1 MTEILHRHVRRKRYK
16 CVESKWQKEPENS
29 SGRKKKMERA
39 EGNNKIVLKV
49 LSTLLIMYILTG
61 AALFLLA
68 YLLYKMELTENIVT
82 IGIMVIYV
90 VAGLVGGIIIGK
102 RMKTRRFLWG
112 IVMGAA
118 YFLVLLIGS
127 ALLNRGLTSD
137 VLHIGL
143 TLVMCMGAGMI
154 GGMVS

>member
-1 MTEILHRHVRRKRYK
+1 MLIVRIYMYMQKRIVTENRKT
-16 CVESKWQKEPENS
+16 VMG
-29 SGRKKKMERA
+29 GRKMERA

-68 YLLYKMELTENIVT
+68 FLLYKMELTENVVT
-82 IGIMVIYV
+82 IGIMAIYV

-102 RMKTRRFLWG
+102 RMKTRKFLWG
-112 IVMGAA
+112 IIMGAA
-118 YFLVLLIGS
+118 YFLVLMIGS
-127 ALLNRGLTSD
+127 VLMNRGFTSD
-137 VLHIGL
+137 GLHIVM
-143 TLVMCMGAGMI
+143 TLLMCMGAGMI

>member
-1 MTEILHRHVRRKRYK
+1 
-16 CVESKWQKEPENS
+16 
-29 SGRKKKMERA
+29 MEHA
-39 EGNNKIVLKV
+39 EGNRKIVLKV

-61 AALFLLA
+61 VALFVLA
-68 YLLYKMELTENIVT
+68 FLLYKMELTENIVT
-82 IGIMVIYV
+82 IGITAIYV
-90 VAGLVGGIIIGK
+90 VSGLLGGIIIGK

-112 IVMGAA
+112 IIMGAA

-127 ALLNRGLTSD
+127 ALLKRGLTSD
-137 VLHIGL
+137 MLHIGL

>member
-1 MTEILHRHVRRKRYK
+1 
-16 CVESKWQKEPENS
+16 
-29 SGRKKKMERA
+29 MEHA
-39 EGNNKIVLKV
+39 EGNKKIVLKV

-61 AALFLLA
+61 VALFVLA
-68 YLLYKMELTENIVT
+68 FLLYKMELTENIVT
-82 IGIMVIYV
+82 IGITAIYV
-90 VAGLVGGIIIGK
+90 VSGLLGGIIIGK

-112 IVMGAA
+112 IIMGAA

-137 VLHIGL
+137 MLHIGL
-143 TLVMCMGAGMI
+143 TLVMCMGDGMI

>member
-1 MTEILHRHVRRKRYK
+1 
-16 CVESKWQKEPENS
+16 
-29 SGRKKKMERA
+29 MEHA
-39 EGNNKIVLKV
+39 EGNRKIVLKV

-61 AALFLLA
+61 VALFVLA
-68 YLLYKMELTENIVT
+68 FL
-82 IGIMVIYV
+82 
-90 VAGLVGGIIIGK
+90 
-102 RMKTRRFLWG
+102 LWG
-112 IVMGAA
+112 IIMGAA

-137 VLHIGL
+137 MLHIGL

>member
-1 MTEILHRHVRRKRYK
+1 
-16 CVESKWQKEPENS
+16 
-29 SGRKKKMERA
+29 MEHA
-39 EGNNKIVLKV
+39 EGNKKIVLKV

-61 AALFLLA
+61 VALFVLA
-68 YLLYKMELTENIVT
+68 FLLYKMELTENIVT
-82 IGIMVIYV
+82 IGITAIYV
-90 VAGLVGGIIIGK
+90 VSGLLGGIIIGK

-112 IVMGAA
+112 IIMGAA

-137 VLHIGL
+137 MLHIGL
-143 TLVMCMGAGMI
+143 TLVMCMGSGMI

>member
-1 MTEILHRHVRRKRYK
+1 
-16 CVESKWQKEPENS
+16 
-29 SGRKKKMERA
+29 MERT
-39 EGNNKIVLKV
+39 EGNNRIVLKV
-49 LSTLLIMYILTG
+49 LSTLLIMYIVTG

-68 YLLYKMELTENIVT
+68 FLLYKMELTENIVT

-90 VAGLVGGIIIGK
+90 VSGLLGGIIIGK

-118 YFLVLLIGS
+118 YFLVLMIGS
-127 ALLNRGLTSD
+127 VLMNRGLTSD
-137 VLHIGL
+137 GLHMAM
-143 TLVMCMGAGMI
+143 TLLMCMGAGMI

>member
-1 MTEILHRHVRRKRYK
+1 
-16 CVESKWQKEPENS
+16 
-29 SGRKKKMERA
+29 MEHA
-39 EGNNKIVLKV
+39 EGNRKIVLKV

-61 AALFLLA
+61 VALFVLA
-68 YLLYKMELTENIVT
+68 FLLYKMELTENIVT
-82 IGIMVIYV
+82 IGITAIYV
-90 VAGLVGGIIIGK
+90 VSGLLGGIIIGK

-112 IVMGAA
+112 IIMGAA

-137 VLHIGL
+137 MQHIGL

>member
-1 MTEILHRHVRRKRYK
+1 
-16 CVESKWQKEPENS
+16 
-29 SGRKKKMERA
+29 MEHA
-39 EGNNKIVLKV
+39 EGNRKIVLKV

-61 AALFLLA
+61 VALFVLA
-68 YLLYKMELTENIVT
+68 FLLYKMELTENIVT
-82 IGIMVIYV
+82 IGITAIYV
-90 VAGLVGGIIIGK
+90 VSGLLGGIIIG
-102 RMKTRRFLWG
+102 MKTRRFLWG
-112 IVMGAA
+112 IIMGAA

-137 VLHIGL
+137 MLHIGL

>member
-1 MTEILHRHVRRKRYK
+1 
-16 CVESKWQKEPENS
+16 
-29 SGRKKKMERA
+29 MEHA
-39 EGNNKIVLKV
+39 EGNKKIVLKV

-61 AALFLLA
+61 VALFVLA
-68 YLLYKMELTENIVT
+68 FLLYKMELTENIVT
-82 IGIMVIYV
+82 IGITAIYV
-90 VAGLVGGIIIGK
+90 VSGLLGGIIIGK

-112 IVMGAA
+112 IIMGAA

-137 VLHIGL
+137 MLHNGL

>member
-1 MTEILHRHVRRKRYK
+1 M
-16 CVESKWQKEPENS
+16 
-29 SGRKKKMERA
+29 SGEFLMIKFLAYRMVGGRNMEHA
-39 EGNNKIVLKV
+39 EGNRKIVLKV
-49 LSTLLIMYILTG
+49 LSTLLIMYVLTG

-68 YLLYKMELTENIVT
+68 FLLYKMELSENAVT
-82 IGIMVIYV
+82 VGIMAIYV
-90 VAGLVGGIIIGK
+90 AAGLIGGIMIGK

-112 IVMGAA
+112 ILIGAA

-137 VLHIGL
+137 SLHIGL
-143 TLVMCMGAGMI
+143 MLVMCMGAGMI

>member
-1 MTEILHRHVRRKRYK
+1 
-16 CVESKWQKEPENS
+16 
-29 SGRKKKMERA
+29 MEHA
-39 EGNNKIVLKV
+39 EGNKKIVLKV

-61 AALFLLA
+61 VALFVLA
-68 YLLYKMELTENIVT
+68 FLLYKMELTENIVT
-82 IGIMVIYV
+82 IGITAIYV
-90 VAGLVGGIIIGK
+90 VSGLLGGIIIGK

-112 IVMGAA
+112 IIMGAA

-137 VLHIGL
+137 MLHIGQ

>member
-1 MTEILHRHVRRKRYK
+1 
-16 CVESKWQKEPENS
+16 
-29 SGRKKKMERA
+29 MEHA
-39 EGNNKIVLKV
+39 EGNRKIVLKV
-49 LSTLLIMYILTG
+49 LSTLLIM
-61 AALFLLA
+61 F
-68 YLLYKMELTENIVT
+68 LLYKMELTENIVT
-82 IGIMVIYV
+82 IGITAIYV
-90 VAGLVGGIIIGK
+90 VSGLLGGIIIGK

-112 IVMGAA
+112 IIMGAA

-137 VLHIGL
+137 MLHIGL